1 MVLIVLIILVAAII
15 LNSYMQRKE
24 ANRREY
30 EHERRQERFERLM
43 DLLQKSNSDKEN
55 ERSIAKDGDDPD
67 SYRDKS

>member
-15 LNSYMQRKE
+15 LNSYITRKE

-43 DLLQKSNSDKEN
+43 NMLQKSNSDKDVQVSDT
-55 ERSIAKDGDDPD
+55 RDDEKN
-67 SYRDKS
+67 SKS

>member
-15 LNSYMQRKE
+15 LNSYIQRKE

-43 DLLQKSNSDKEN
+43 DLLQKSNSDKDVQVSDTREG
-55 ERSIAKDGDDPD
+55 EE
-67 SYRDKS
+67 KSKS

>member
-1 MVLIVLIILVAAII
+1 
-15 LNSYMQRKE
+15 MQRKE

-43 DLLQKSNSDKEN
+43 DMLQKTNSDKEN

>member
-55 ERSIAKDGDDPD
+55 EQSIAKDGDDPD

>member
-1 MVLIVLIILVAAII
+1 M
-15 LNSYMQRKE
+15 RKE

-43 DLLQKSNSDKEN
+43 DLLQKSNSDKEVQVSDTT
-55 ERSIAKDGDDPD
+55 EAEDPD